1 MLMPGVLPQALFEA
15 EEASRRARLAHR
27 VDLPTEA
34 FDRPARAHRHFWGR
48 RHAGSGLRSTRSA
61 ANC

>member
-27 VDLPTEA
+27 VDLPDDA
-34 FDRPARAHRHFWGR
+34 PDGSVRAHRHIWGR
-48 RHAGSGLRSTRSA
+48 RHAKSGVRSPRSA
-61 ANC
+61 TS